1 MVQPHDSTS
10 SKVFDRDAQFR
21 PICFEQILTAHII
34 NSNIKGINIAG
45 RDIFISQLADDTT
58 LFLKDAS
65 QIPIALNIINEFSKA
80 SGLCL
85 NINKC
90 ELLAIKN
97 CDVCSICNITVKV
110 EVKYLGLIITKN
122 QKTRSTLNFTPIIQN
137 TKKN

>member
-1 MVQPHDSTS
+1 LLCT
-10 SKVFDRDAQFR
+10 
-21 PICFEQILTAHII
+21 QILATHII
-34 NSNIKGINIAG
+34 NRNIKGNNIAG
-45 RDIFISQLADDTT
+45 RDFFISQLGDDTT

-90 ELLAIKN
+90 ELLTVKN
-97 CDVCSICNITVKV
+97 CNVRSICNITVKD
-110 EVKYLGLIITKN
+110 EVKYLGLTIAKN

-137 TKKN
+137 TQKKLNRGLQRDCEF